1 LSGFQAAC
9 QCGSAGSRRSCKAQ
23 LPISISPS
31 SKISRRST
39 SAAGRITSSRLARSC
54 SRSNA
59 DTRLQRDPSGNLH
72 STDTGRDR
80 ASDETAPSARSSA
93 QRSSTTMSLP
103 SCPRAG
109 YELIEGHRCASTAG
123 FVEPFN
129 FAAVGARQPTSRAR
143 VLEVRIQSPP
153 AKSLQTM
160 SSAAAEAAVVTSV

>member
-1 LSGFQAAC
+1 MNIRTRC
-9 QCGSAGSRRSCKAQ
+9 SRRNVLTNLMHSLTPKPAQ
-23 LPISISPS
+23 ASEEPDLFFCIRPEAIRRPQRISKGFCPQRREILQLLPQDGP
-31 SKISRRST
+31 R
-39 SAAGRITSSRLARSC
+39 GLPHHV
-54 SRSNA
+54 A

-72 STDTGRDR
+72 NTDTGRDR

-103 SCPRAG
+103 SCPGAG

-143 VLEVRIQSPP
+143 VLEVRI
-153 AKSLQTM
+153 
-160 SSAAAEAAVVTSV
+160 